1 MRSVVR
7 AESLCGIWERVA
19 VAWFVMENGALPES
33 SSETKSDVPGKTHR
47 GNPLVRLGLF
57 SIFLLTLPFT
67 WGETS
72 SCNGPTTIYTGYE
85 KLVLK
90 PTAGELLNIAVI
102 FLSPIILGFVQYF
115 VRVPWARVAAEFV
128 ATMFS
133 GLGTFY
139 CFLSAI
145 LSGDLVHKSRQTYP
159 APFVATFVML
169 AIFVHAFRSTVQR
182 MNEFLIERRSAK
194 PKT

>member
-1 MRSVVR
+1 MQNASP
-7 AESLCGIWERVA
+7 AEL
-19 VAWFVMENGALPES
+19 
-33 SSETKSDVPGKTHR
+33 SSETQSPVPGKTAR
-47 GNPLVRLGLF
+47 ANPLVRLGF
-57 SIFLLTLPFT
+57 FTVFLLTLPFT

-72 SCNGPTTIYTGYE
+72 SCNGPTTMYTGYE

-90 PTAGELLNIAVI
+90 PAAGEVLSIAII

-115 VRVPWARVAAEFV
+115 ARPSWLRLASEFV

-133 GLGTFY
+133 GFGTFY

-145 LSGDLVHKSRQTYP
+145 FSGDLLHKSRQTHP

-169 AIFVHAFRSTVQR
+169 AILIHAFRSTIQR
-182 MNEFLIERRSAK
+182 MTEMILERRSAK
-194 PKT
+194 PKP